1 MSNGANSIHKK
12 LRHDLE
18 DYIKAQYFG
27 KSPLLLSAVG
37 QHLDDEGLLYQ
48 KPFIESSPAYKS
60 VKDGIQKAKI
70 PDWMKKYFSDLS
82 DAGVGVYPTPFVHQV
97 QALENA
103 VQGRDLFVS
112 TGTGSGK
119 TECFM
124 WPLMAKLATEAKDN
138 PDTWKMRGVRTI
150 VMYPMNALVS
160 DQVSRLRRLI
170 GDPEGKFLNVFRS
183 TCGETVRR
191 PQFGMYTGRTPYPG
205 NEPVTSEDRKL
216 EKTLA
221 RMSFPQTDSEK
232 SFFEALRHEG
242 KIPAKMDMQTFLEGL
257 HNGRHIPDAEDAELI
272 TRFEMQKF
280 CPDILI
286 TNYSMLEYMLLRP
299 REAKIW
305 QDTKEWLEE
314 NPSNKLLFV
323 IDEAHMYRGSSG
335 GEVALLIRRLFHKLG
350 ITRDRVQF
358 ILTTASMP
366 DRDQEDKNAVY
377 KFAQELTA
385 ADTTVEFCY
394 LTGEKEQA
402 DTVELRSIPLQSFQS
417 ADASAFEENELVC
430 FQALNQFWSGVEGS
444 TAPFTDMASACQWMY
459 DNLIAYRPFHTLIS
473 KCRGNAVSLAELA
486 AEAFPD
492 VGEEEALN
500 YVSILLAIA
509 PLAKNEKGAVLFPA
523 RMHMLFKGI
532 KGVYAC
538 ANENCPHS
546 HTDGA
551 LTLGEI
557 FWADGHLTCPH
568 CNSVVYELYND
579 RRCGALFY
587 KGYVLGNALETHQRT
602 YLWHYSGQV
611 LDSQMKEVHLYLPP
625 EDYKIPDKQ
634 GKNVIRPCYLDIKNG
649 FINFRDDSDDGKPNV
664 RKLYYC
670 NFAQKNRP
678 QILTFPTCPHCR
690 HQLSSSQI
698 TSFSTRGNQS
708 FYNLIKTQ
716 FEQQPAVSGKDNDPE
731 RLPNEGRKVLLFS
744 DSRQRAAKLARDMSD
759 SSDIMAARQLFAL
772 AIHDMEQSVTER
784 SMNELYD
791 YFCLAAGRNHVQIFH
806 EPEREK
812 FRQDCEVALSNLE
825 RSSRRHR
832 EYTPRFS
839 IVNAPDQM
847 KKDLLRL
854 FAGGY
859 NTLYDSAT
867 SWIEPTEM
875 ALVDSTDELDENGIT
890 VTEDEF
896 LEIFNAWMTSVC
908 DDATALGHTISDEIR
923 LEVRRSFDFYG
934 LAKEWN
940 FSKAVQGIMGWKDS
954 SQEMA
959 VWKRVLKNNFLDT
972 AQPDNGRLYV
982 DLSRVRPRFDVS
994 HAWYRCEQCSEI
1006 TPYLLR
1012 GKCPSCGF
1020 TGVHV
1025 LSDTEYQS
1033 LDFWRKPVSDALSGD
1048 RIRVIDT
1055 EEHTAQLSHKDQRMD
1070 LWSQTEHYELRF
1082 QDLIQE
1088 GENPIDILSSTT
1100 TMEVGIDIGSLVAVG
1115 LRNVPPMRENYQQR
1129 AGRAGRRGASLS
1141 TIVTFCED
1149 GPHDTLYFNNP
1160 VPMFRGDPR
1169 RPWIDIQSEK
1179 LLQRHLNM
1187 IVLQEFLA
1195 KKYSSLDQ
1203 MTAVLFLDEA
1213 LDEFIEYLPTVAIS
1227 QGDLLVPAGIKVDME
1242 DFRKELITSLKLLQE
1257 KRNTHPEQFG
1267 ALPNVPPDKQ
1277 KTLLD
1282 ALYEE
1287 GIIPTYSFP
1296 KNVVSTYITDMSGK
1310 LRYEVDRG
1318 LDVAISEYAPGRSI
1332 VVDKQTYQIGGL
1344 FSPGSDRV
1352 YGQATTPARA
1362 YMDDANYLKPI
1373 LTCPECGWFGL
1384 ADERPDVCPFC
1395 GNRALEEGRQM
1406 LRPWGFAPKNAE
1418 AVPDAQL
1425 DEEYSSVQPPL
1436 YSTLPDAEDIQ
1447 AIPGCQNIR
1456 MASRTN
1462 QRIIMVNQG
1471 ANNKGFMVCPDCGA
1485 AMPGDDG
1492 KVLNGVQ
1499 RPYKSKYAR
1508 AKCNHGNARNVNI
1521 GYDFITDMLVLEIKL
1536 DEQKMDIHR
1545 TDNPWLTRA
1554 AQSLAEAFRLA
1565 ASKELD
1571 VEFTELVTG
1580 YRIRTNA
1587 AGAFVDV
1594 YLYDS
1599 LSSGA
1604 GYAVSVADNIEKLLK
1619 QIRELL
1625 VSCDC
1630 GSACH
1635 RCLKHYRNQYVHGL
1649 LDRFAALELLEW
1661 GTSGKL
1667 AESLSVEEQHRLLLP
1682 LESILRVSG
1691 YTLVALDDG
1700 ILVKR
1705 KGGREKKLVV
1715 YPAMWKEPQQEDTV
1729 YVSDAYIKYAKPYA
1743 VQKNLNF

>member
-82 DAGVGVYPTPFVHQV
+82 DAGIGVYPTPFVHQV

-138 PDTWKMRGVRTI
+138 SDTWKMRGVRTI

-417 ADASAFEENELVC
+417 ADASVFEENERVC

-649 FINFRDDSDDGKPNV
+649 FINFRDDSDDGKPNI

-812 FRQDCEVALSNLE
+812 FRQDCEVALRNLE

-832 EYTPRFS
+832 EYTPRFL
-839 IVNAPDQM
+839 IVSAPDQM

-867 SWIEPTEM
+867 SWIEPTDM

-896 LEIFNAWMTSVC
+896 LEVFNAWMTSVC
-908 DDATALGHTISDEIR
+908 DDATALGHTILDEIR

-959 VWKRVLKNNFLDT
+959 VWK
-972 AQPDNGRLYV
+972 
-982 DLSRVRPRFDVS
+982 
-994 HAWYRCEQCSEI
+994 
-1006 TPYLLR
+1006 
-1012 GKCPSCGF
+1012 
-1020 TGVHV
+1020 
-1025 LSDTEYQS
+1025 
-1033 LDFWRKPVSDALSGD
+1033 
-1048 RIRVIDT
+1048 
-1055 EEHTAQLSHKDQRMD
+1055 
-1070 LWSQTEHYELRF
+1070 
-1082 QDLIQE
+1082 
-1088 GENPIDILSSTT
+1088 
-1100 TMEVGIDIGSLVAVG
+1100 
-1115 LRNVPPMRENYQQR
+1115 
-1129 AGRAGRRGASLS
+1129 
-1141 TIVTFCED
+1141 
-1149 GPHDTLYFNNP
+1149 
-1160 VPMFRGDPR
+1160 
-1169 RPWIDIQSEK
+1169 
-1179 LLQRHLNM
+1179 
-1187 IVLQEFLA
+1187 
-1195 KKYSSLDQ
+1195 
-1203 MTAVLFLDEA
+1203 
-1213 LDEFIEYLPTVAIS
+1213 
-1227 QGDLLVPAGIKVDME
+1227 
-1242 DFRKELITSLKLLQE
+1242 
-1257 KRNTHPEQFG
+1257 
-1267 ALPNVPPDKQ
+1267 
-1277 KTLLD
+1277 
-1282 ALYEE
+1282 
-1287 GIIPTYSFP
+1287 
-1296 KNVVSTYITDMSGK
+1296 
-1310 LRYEVDRG
+1310 
-1318 LDVAISEYAPGRSI
+1318 
-1332 VVDKQTYQIGGL
+1332 
-1344 FSPGSDRV
+1344 
-1352 YGQATTPARA
+1352 
-1362 YMDDANYLKPI
+1362 
-1373 LTCPECGWFGL
+1373 
-1384 ADERPDVCPFC
+1384 
-1395 GNRALEEGRQM
+1395 
-1406 LRPWGFAPKNAE
+1406 
-1418 AVPDAQL
+1418 
-1425 DEEYSSVQPPL
+1425 
-1436 YSTLPDAEDIQ
+1436 
-1447 AIPGCQNIR
+1447 
-1456 MASRTN
+1456 
-1462 QRIIMVNQG
+1462 
-1471 ANNKGFMVCPDCGA
+1471 
-1485 AMPGDDG
+1485 
-1492 KVLNGVQ
+1492 
-1499 RPYKSKYAR
+1499 
-1508 AKCNHGNARNVNI
+1508 
-1521 GYDFITDMLVLEIKL
+1521 
-1536 DEQKMDIHR
+1536 
-1545 TDNPWLTRA
+1545 
-1554 AQSLAEAFRLA
+1554 
-1565 ASKELD
+1565 
-1571 VEFTELVTG
+1571 
-1580 YRIRTNA
+1580 
-1587 AGAFVDV
+1587 
-1594 YLYDS
+1594 
-1599 LSSGA
+1599 
-1604 GYAVSVADNIEKLLK
+1604 
-1619 QIRELL
+1619 
-1625 VSCDC
+1625 
-1630 GSACH
+1630 H
-1635 RCLKHYRNQYVHGL
+1635 RCTR
-1649 LDRFAALELLEW
+1649 
-1661 GTSGKL
+1661 GTNK
-1667 AESLSVEEQHRLLLP
+1667 
-1682 LESILRVSG
+1682 
-1691 YTLVALDDG
+1691 
-1700 ILVKR
+1700 
-1705 KGGREKKLVV
+1705 
-1715 YPAMWKEPQQEDTV
+1715 
-1729 YVSDAYIKYAKPYA
+1729 IK
-1743 VQKNLNF
+1743 

>member
-221 RMSFPQTDSEK
+221 RMSFPQTDSDK

-242 KIPAKMDMQTFLEGL
+242 KIPAKMDMKTFLEGL

-994 HAWYRCEQCSEI
+994 HAWYRCEQC
-1006 TPYLLR
+1006 
-1012 GKCPSCGF
+1012 F
-1020 TGVHV
+1020 
-1025 LSDTEYQS
+1025 
-1033 LDFWRKPVSDALSGD
+1033 GD
-1048 RIRVIDT
+1048 
-1055 EEHTAQLSHKDQRMD
+1055 
-1070 LWSQTEHYELRF
+1070 
-1082 QDLIQE
+1082 
-1088 GENPIDILSSTT
+1088 
-1100 TMEVGIDIGSLVAVG
+1100 
-1115 LRNVPPMRENYQQR
+1115 
-1129 AGRAGRRGASLS
+1129 
-1141 TIVTFCED
+1141 
-1149 GPHDTLYFNNP
+1149 
-1160 VPMFRGDPR
+1160 
-1169 RPWIDIQSEK
+1169 
-1179 LLQRHLNM
+1179 
-1187 IVLQEFLA
+1187 
-1195 KKYSSLDQ
+1195 
-1203 MTAVLFLDEA
+1203 
-1213 LDEFIEYLPTVAIS
+1213 
-1227 QGDLLVPAGIKVDME
+1227 
-1242 DFRKELITSLKLLQE
+1242 
-1257 KRNTHPEQFG
+1257 NT
-1267 ALPNVPPDKQ
+1267 
-1277 KTLLD
+1277 
-1282 ALYEE
+1282 
-1287 GIIPTYSFP
+1287 
-1296 KNVVSTYITDMSGK
+1296 
-1310 LRYEVDRG
+1310 
-1318 LDVAISEYAPGRSI
+1318 
-1332 VVDKQTYQIGGL
+1332 
-1344 FSPGSDRV
+1344 
-1352 YGQATTPARA
+1352 
-1362 YMDDANYLKPI
+1362 
-1373 LTCPECGWFGL
+1373 
-1384 ADERPDVCPFC
+1384 
-1395 GNRALEEGRQM
+1395 
-1406 LRPWGFAPKNAE
+1406 
-1418 AVPDAQL
+1418 
-1425 DEEYSSVQPPL
+1425 
-1436 YSTLPDAEDIQ
+1436 
-1447 AIPGCQNIR
+1447 
-1456 MASRTN
+1456 
-1462 QRIIMVNQG
+1462 
-1471 ANNKGFMVCPDCGA
+1471 
-1485 AMPGDDG
+1485 
-1492 KVLNGVQ
+1492 
-1499 RPYKSKYAR
+1499 
-1508 AKCNHGNARNVNI
+1508 
-1521 GYDFITDMLVLEIKL
+1521 
-1536 DEQKMDIHR
+1536 
-1545 TDNPWLTRA
+1545 
-1554 AQSLAEAFRLA
+1554 
-1565 ASKELD
+1565 
-1571 VEFTELVTG
+1571 
-1580 YRIRTNA
+1580 
-1587 AGAFVDV
+1587 
-1594 YLYDS
+1594 
-1599 LSSGA
+1599 
-1604 GYAVSVADNIEKLLK
+1604 VSVA
-1619 QIRELL
+1619 
-1625 VSCDC
+1625 
-1630 GSACH
+1630 
-1635 RCLKHYRNQYVHGL
+1635 
-1649 LDRFAALELLEW
+1649 
-1661 GTSGKL
+1661 
-1667 AESLSVEEQHRLLLP
+1667 
-1682 LESILRVSG
+1682 
-1691 YTLVALDDG
+1691 
-1700 ILVKR
+1700 
-1705 KGGREKKLVV
+1705 
-1715 YPAMWKEPQQEDTV
+1715 WKMP
-1729 YVSDAYIKYAKPYA
+1729 
-1743 VQKNLNF
+1743 

>member
-959 VWKRVLKNNFLDT
+959 VWKRVLKKQFFGYGT
-972 AQPDNGRLYV
+972 ARQ
-982 DLSRVRPRFDVS
+982 
-994 HAWYRCEQCSEI
+994 
-1006 TPYLLR
+1006 
-1012 GKCPSCGF
+1012 
-1020 TGVHV
+1020 
-1025 LSDTEYQS
+1025 
-1033 LDFWRKPVSDALSGD
+1033 RK
-1048 RIRVIDT
+1048 
-1055 EEHTAQLSHKDQRMD
+1055 
-1070 LWSQTEHYELRF
+1070 
-1082 QDLIQE
+1082 
-1088 GENPIDILSSTT
+1088 
-1100 TMEVGIDIGSLVAVG
+1100 
-1115 LRNVPPMRENYQQR
+1115 
-1129 AGRAGRRGASLS
+1129 
-1141 TIVTFCED
+1141 
-1149 GPHDTLYFNNP
+1149 
-1160 VPMFRGDPR
+1160 
-1169 RPWIDIQSEK
+1169 
-1179 LLQRHLNM
+1179 
-1187 IVLQEFLA
+1187 
-1195 KKYSSLDQ
+1195 
-1203 MTAVLFLDEA
+1203 
-1213 LDEFIEYLPTVAIS
+1213 TV
-1227 QGDLLVPAGIKVDME
+1227 
-1242 DFRKELITSLKLLQE
+1242 
-1257 KRNTHPEQFG
+1257 
-1267 ALPNVPPDKQ
+1267 
-1277 KTLLD
+1277 
-1282 ALYEE
+1282 
-1287 GIIPTYSFP
+1287 
-1296 KNVVSTYITDMSGK
+1296 
-1310 LRYEVDRG
+1310 
-1318 LDVAISEYAPGRSI
+1318 
-1332 VVDKQTYQIGGL
+1332 
-1344 FSPGSDRV
+1344 
-1352 YGQATTPARA
+1352 
-1362 YMDDANYLKPI
+1362 
-1373 LTCPECGWFGL
+1373 C
-1384 ADERPDVCPFC
+1384 
-1395 GNRALEEGRQM
+1395 
-1406 LRPWGFAPKNAE
+1406 
-1418 AVPDAQL
+1418 
-1425 DEEYSSVQPPL
+1425 
-1436 YSTLPDAEDIQ
+1436 
-1447 AIPGCQNIR
+1447 
-1456 MASRTN
+1456 
-1462 QRIIMVNQG
+1462 
-1471 ANNKGFMVCPDCGA
+1471 
-1485 AMPGDDG
+1485 
-1492 KVLNGVQ
+1492 
-1499 RPYKSKYAR
+1499 
-1508 AKCNHGNARNVNI
+1508 
-1521 GYDFITDMLVLEIKL
+1521 
-1536 DEQKMDIHR
+1536 
-1545 TDNPWLTRA
+1545 
-1554 AQSLAEAFRLA
+1554 
-1565 ASKELD
+1565 
-1571 VEFTELVTG
+1571 
-1580 YRIRTNA
+1580 
-1587 AGAFVDV
+1587 
-1594 YLYDS
+1594 
-1599 LSSGA
+1599 
-1604 GYAVSVADNIEKLLK
+1604 
-1619 QIRELL
+1619 
-1625 VSCDC
+1625 
-1630 GSACH
+1630 
-1635 RCLKHYRNQYVHGL
+1635 
-1649 LDRFAALELLEW
+1649 
-1661 GTSGKL
+1661 
-1667 AESLSVEEQHRLLLP
+1667 
-1682 LESILRVSG
+1682 
-1691 YTLVALDDG
+1691 
-1700 ILVKR
+1700 
-1705 KGGREKKLVV
+1705 
-1715 YPAMWKEPQQEDTV
+1715 
-1729 YVSDAYIKYAKPYA
+1729 
-1743 VQKNLNF
+1743 

>member
-847 KKDLLRL
+847 KKYLLRL

-1025 LSDTEYQS
+1025 FERY
-1033 LDFWRKPVSDALSGD
+1033 
-1048 RIRVIDT
+1048 
-1055 EEHTAQLSHKDQRMD
+1055 
-1070 LWSQTEHYELRF
+1070 
-1082 QDLIQE
+1082 
-1088 GENPIDILSSTT
+1088 
-1100 TMEVGIDIGSLVAVG
+1100 GIS
-1115 LRNVPPMRENYQQR
+1115 
-1129 AGRAGRRGASLS
+1129 
-1141 TIVTFCED
+1141 
-1149 GPHDTLYFNNP
+1149 
-1160 VPMFRGDPR
+1160 
-1169 RPWIDIQSEK
+1169 
-1179 LLQRHLNM
+1179 
-1187 IVLQEFLA
+1187 
-1195 KKYSSLDQ
+1195 
-1203 MTAVLFLDEA
+1203 
-1213 LDEFIEYLPTVAIS
+1213 IS
-1227 QGDLLVPAGIKVDME
+1227 
-1242 DFRKELITSLKLLQE
+1242 
-1257 KRNTHPEQFG
+1257 
-1267 ALPNVPPDKQ
+1267 
-1277 KTLLD
+1277 
-1282 ALYEE
+1282 
-1287 GIIPTYSFP
+1287 
-1296 KNVVSTYITDMSGK
+1296 
-1310 LRYEVDRG
+1310 
-1318 LDVAISEYAPGRSI
+1318 
-1332 VVDKQTYQIGGL
+1332 
-1344 FSPGSDRV
+1344 
-1352 YGQATTPARA
+1352 
-1362 YMDDANYLKPI
+1362 
-1373 LTCPECGWFGL
+1373 
-1384 ADERPDVCPFC
+1384 
-1395 GNRALEEGRQM
+1395 
-1406 LRPWGFAPKNAE
+1406 
-1418 AVPDAQL
+1418 
-1425 DEEYSSVQPPL
+1425 
-1436 YSTLPDAEDIQ
+1436 
-1447 AIPGCQNIR
+1447 
-1456 MASRTN
+1456 
-1462 QRIIMVNQG
+1462 
-1471 ANNKGFMVCPDCGA
+1471 
-1485 AMPGDDG
+1485 
-1492 KVLNGVQ
+1492 
-1499 RPYKSKYAR
+1499 
-1508 AKCNHGNARNVNI
+1508 
-1521 GYDFITDMLVLEIKL
+1521 
-1536 DEQKMDIHR
+1536 
-1545 TDNPWLTRA
+1545 
-1554 AQSLAEAFRLA
+1554 
-1565 ASKELD
+1565 
-1571 VEFTELVTG
+1571 
-1580 YRIRTNA
+1580 
-1587 AGAFVDV
+1587 
-1594 YLYDS
+1594 
-1599 LSSGA
+1599 
-1604 GYAVSVADNIEKLLK
+1604 
-1619 QIRELL
+1619 
-1625 VSCDC
+1625 
-1630 GSACH
+1630 
-1635 RCLKHYRNQYVHGL
+1635 
-1649 LDRFAALELLEW
+1649 
-1661 GTSGKL
+1661 
-1667 AESLSVEEQHRLLLP
+1667 
-1682 LESILRVSG
+1682 
-1691 YTLVALDDG
+1691 
-1700 ILVKR
+1700 
-1705 KGGREKKLVV
+1705 
-1715 YPAMWKEPQQEDTV
+1715 
-1729 YVSDAYIKYAKPYA
+1729 
-1743 VQKNLNF
+1743 

>member
-1 MSNGANSIHKK
+1 MASLTHVCVWSKNGWKRITPEEVAREHSRGGVSARSGIFMCSLCGQYVTFFNGRVQAPHF
-12 LRHDLE
+12 RHSSAEADKSCPE
-18 DYIKAQYFG
+18 RMYVHGYDYTYAAGEHELPIRIVNVTDYGFEFE
-27 KSPLLLSAVG
+27 L
-37 QHLDDEGLLYQ
+37 GLLAVPRIVLNQ
-48 KPFIESSPAYKS
+48 QEKKNVTVIPS
-60 VKDGIQKAKI
+60 DKA
-70 PDWMKKYFSDLS
+70 M
-82 DAGVGVYPTPFVHQV
+82 TPFVYSFER
-97 QALENA
+97 LNA
-103 VQGRDLFVS
+103 ES
-112 TGTGSGK
+112 
-119 TECFM
+119 
-124 WPLMAKLATEAKDN
+124 
-138 PDTWKMRGVRTI
+138 
-150 VMYPMNALVS
+150 
-160 DQVSRLRRLI
+160 
-170 GDPEGKFLNVFRS
+170 
-183 TCGETVRR
+183 
-191 PQFGMYTGRTPYPG
+191 
-205 NEPVTSEDRKL
+205 
-216 EKTLA
+216 
-221 RMSFPQTDSEK
+221 
-232 SFFEALRHEG
+232 
-242 KIPAKMDMQTFLEGL
+242 
-257 HNGRHIPDAEDAELI
+257 I
-272 TRFEMQKF
+272 T
-280 CPDILI
+280 
-286 TNYSMLEYMLLRP
+286 
-299 REAKIW
+299 
-305 QDTKEWLEE
+305 
-314 NPSNKLLFV
+314 
-323 IDEAHMYRGSSG
+323 
-335 GEVALLIRRLFHKLG
+335 
-350 ITRDRVQF
+350 
-358 ILTTASMP
+358 
-366 DRDQEDKNAVY
+366 
-377 KFAQELTA
+377 
-385 ADTTVEFCY
+385 
-394 LTGEKEQA
+394 
-402 DTVELRSIPLQSFQS
+402 
-417 ADASAFEENELVC
+417 
-430 FQALNQFWSGVEGS
+430 
-444 TAPFTDMASACQWMY
+444 
-459 DNLIAYRPFHTLIS
+459 
-473 KCRGNAVSLAELA
+473 
-486 AEAFPD
+486 
-492 VGEEEALN
+492 
-500 YVSILLAIA
+500 YVSIGEYPCESYTVISSDEI
-509 PLAKNEKGAVLFPA
+509 EKTYWPRVVE
-523 RMHMLFKGI
+523 GI
-532 KGVYAC
+532 KRSGSLFSGETGRMLTDDADVVVGKCYYLLSTRRPYDIYNGISIKTVLKKSASWTTWYLSKVSVIDFTESAAKFFLNYHCRLTSDPISIQPIWPVYVQSPYIIQNSGETTWFHIRGQGVQ
-538 ANENCPHS
+538 S
-546 HTDGA
+546 Q
-551 LTLGEI
+551 GEI
-557 FWADGHLTCPH
+557 VTKTYPAAPMLYYTSDEGK
-568 CNSVVYELYND
+568 VYSIEINERQQLYND

-649 FINFRDDSDDGKPNV
+649 FINFRDDSDDGKPNI

-812 FRQDCEVALSNLE
+812 FRQDCEVALRNLE

-832 EYTPRFS
+832 EYTPRFL
-839 IVNAPDQM
+839 IVSAPDQM

-867 SWIEPTEM
+867 SWIEPTDM

-896 LEIFNAWMTSVC
+896 LEVFNAWMTSVC
-908 DDATALGHTISDEIR
+908 DDATALGHTILDEIR

-1227 QGDLLVPAGIKVDME
+1227 QGDLLVPAGITVDME

-1508 AKCNHGNARNVNI
+1508 AKCNHSNARNVNI

-1691 YTLVALDDG
+1691 CTLVALDDG

-1705 KGGREKKLVV
+1705 KGKERKLVV

-1729 YVSDAYIKYAKPYA
+1729 YVSNAYIKYAKPYA
-1743 VQKNLNF
+1743 VQKILNF

>member
-959 VWKRVLKNNFLDT
+959 VWKRVLKNNFCGYGT
-972 AQPDNGRLYV
+972 ARQ
-982 DLSRVRPRFDVS
+982 
-994 HAWYRCEQCSEI
+994 
-1006 TPYLLR
+1006 
-1012 GKCPSCGF
+1012 
-1020 TGVHV
+1020 
-1025 LSDTEYQS
+1025 
-1033 LDFWRKPVSDALSGD
+1033 RK
-1048 RIRVIDT
+1048 
-1055 EEHTAQLSHKDQRMD
+1055 
-1070 LWSQTEHYELRF
+1070 
-1082 QDLIQE
+1082 
-1088 GENPIDILSSTT
+1088 
-1100 TMEVGIDIGSLVAVG
+1100 
-1115 LRNVPPMRENYQQR
+1115 
-1129 AGRAGRRGASLS
+1129 
-1141 TIVTFCED
+1141 
-1149 GPHDTLYFNNP
+1149 
-1160 VPMFRGDPR
+1160 
-1169 RPWIDIQSEK
+1169 
-1179 LLQRHLNM
+1179 
-1187 IVLQEFLA
+1187 
-1195 KKYSSLDQ
+1195 
-1203 MTAVLFLDEA
+1203 
-1213 LDEFIEYLPTVAIS
+1213 TV
-1227 QGDLLVPAGIKVDME
+1227 
-1242 DFRKELITSLKLLQE
+1242 
-1257 KRNTHPEQFG
+1257 
-1267 ALPNVPPDKQ
+1267 
-1277 KTLLD
+1277 
-1282 ALYEE
+1282 
-1287 GIIPTYSFP
+1287 
-1296 KNVVSTYITDMSGK
+1296 
-1310 LRYEVDRG
+1310 
-1318 LDVAISEYAPGRSI
+1318 
-1332 VVDKQTYQIGGL
+1332 
-1344 FSPGSDRV
+1344 
-1352 YGQATTPARA
+1352 
-1362 YMDDANYLKPI
+1362 
-1373 LTCPECGWFGL
+1373 C
-1384 ADERPDVCPFC
+1384 
-1395 GNRALEEGRQM
+1395 
-1406 LRPWGFAPKNAE
+1406 
-1418 AVPDAQL
+1418 
-1425 DEEYSSVQPPL
+1425 
-1436 YSTLPDAEDIQ
+1436 
-1447 AIPGCQNIR
+1447 
-1456 MASRTN
+1456 
-1462 QRIIMVNQG
+1462 
-1471 ANNKGFMVCPDCGA
+1471 
-1485 AMPGDDG
+1485 
-1492 KVLNGVQ
+1492 
-1499 RPYKSKYAR
+1499 
-1508 AKCNHGNARNVNI
+1508 
-1521 GYDFITDMLVLEIKL
+1521 
-1536 DEQKMDIHR
+1536 
-1545 TDNPWLTRA
+1545 
-1554 AQSLAEAFRLA
+1554 
-1565 ASKELD
+1565 
-1571 VEFTELVTG
+1571 
-1580 YRIRTNA
+1580 
-1587 AGAFVDV
+1587 
-1594 YLYDS
+1594 
-1599 LSSGA
+1599 
-1604 GYAVSVADNIEKLLK
+1604 
-1619 QIRELL
+1619 
-1625 VSCDC
+1625 
-1630 GSACH
+1630 
-1635 RCLKHYRNQYVHGL
+1635 
-1649 LDRFAALELLEW
+1649 
-1661 GTSGKL
+1661 
-1667 AESLSVEEQHRLLLP
+1667 
-1682 LESILRVSG
+1682 
-1691 YTLVALDDG
+1691 
-1700 ILVKR
+1700 
-1705 KGGREKKLVV
+1705 
-1715 YPAMWKEPQQEDTV
+1715 
-1729 YVSDAYIKYAKPYA
+1729 
-1743 VQKNLNF
+1743 

>member
-1088 GENPIDILSSTT
+1088 GVLYALKDFLIKRL
-1100 TMEVGIDIGSLVAVG
+1100 GSL
-1115 LRNVPPMRENYQQR
+1115 LE
-1129 AGRAGRRGASLS
+1129 
-1141 TIVTFCED
+1141 
-1149 GPHDTLYFNNP
+1149 H
-1160 VPMFRGDPR
+1160 
-1169 RPWIDIQSEK
+1169 
-1179 LLQRHLNM
+1179 
-1187 IVLQEFLA
+1187 
-1195 KKYSSLDQ
+1195 
-1203 MTAVLFLDEA
+1203 
-1213 LDEFIEYLPTVAIS
+1213 
-1227 QGDLLVPAGIKVDME
+1227 
-1242 DFRKELITSLKLLQE
+1242 
-1257 KRNTHPEQFG
+1257 
-1267 ALPNVPPDKQ
+1267 
-1277 KTLLD
+1277 
-1282 ALYEE
+1282 
-1287 GIIPTYSFP
+1287 
-1296 KNVVSTYITDMSGK
+1296 
-1310 LRYEVDRG
+1310 
-1318 LDVAISEYAPGRSI
+1318 
-1332 VVDKQTYQIGGL
+1332 
-1344 FSPGSDRV
+1344 
-1352 YGQATTPARA
+1352 TT
-1362 YMDDANYLKPI
+1362 
-1373 LTCPECGWFGL
+1373 
-1384 ADERPDVCPFC
+1384 
-1395 GNRALEEGRQM
+1395 
-1406 LRPWGFAPKNAE
+1406 
-1418 AVPDAQL
+1418 
-1425 DEEYSSVQPPL
+1425 
-1436 YSTLPDAEDIQ
+1436 
-1447 AIPGCQNIR
+1447 
-1456 MASRTN
+1456 
-1462 QRIIMVNQG
+1462 
-1471 ANNKGFMVCPDCGA
+1471 
-1485 AMPGDDG
+1485 
-1492 KVLNGVQ
+1492 
-1499 RPYKSKYAR
+1499 
-1508 AKCNHGNARNVNI
+1508 
-1521 GYDFITDMLVLEIKL
+1521 
-1536 DEQKMDIHR
+1536 
-1545 TDNPWLTRA
+1545 
-1554 AQSLAEAFRLA
+1554 
-1565 ASKELD
+1565 
-1571 VEFTELVTG
+1571 
-1580 YRIRTNA
+1580 
-1587 AGAFVDV
+1587 
-1594 YLYDS
+1594 
-1599 LSSGA
+1599 
-1604 GYAVSVADNIEKLLK
+1604 
-1619 QIRELL
+1619 
-1625 VSCDC
+1625 
-1630 GSACH
+1630 
-1635 RCLKHYRNQYVHGL
+1635 
-1649 LDRFAALELLEW
+1649 
-1661 GTSGKL
+1661 
-1667 AESLSVEEQHRLLLP
+1667 
-1682 LESILRVSG
+1682 
-1691 YTLVALDDG
+1691 
-1700 ILVKR
+1700 
-1705 KGGREKKLVV
+1705 
-1715 YPAMWKEPQQEDTV
+1715 
-1729 YVSDAYIKYAKPYA
+1729 
-1743 VQKNLNF
+1743 

>member
-350 ITRDRVQF
+350 ITRDWVQF

-959 VWKRVLKNNFLDT
+959 VWK
-972 AQPDNGRLYV
+972 
-982 DLSRVRPRFDVS
+982 
-994 HAWYRCEQCSEI
+994 
-1006 TPYLLR
+1006 
-1012 GKCPSCGF
+1012 
-1020 TGVHV
+1020 
-1025 LSDTEYQS
+1025 
-1033 LDFWRKPVSDALSGD
+1033 
-1048 RIRVIDT
+1048 
-1055 EEHTAQLSHKDQRMD
+1055 
-1070 LWSQTEHYELRF
+1070 
-1082 QDLIQE
+1082 
-1088 GENPIDILSSTT
+1088 
-1100 TMEVGIDIGSLVAVG
+1100 
-1115 LRNVPPMRENYQQR
+1115 
-1129 AGRAGRRGASLS
+1129 
-1141 TIVTFCED
+1141 
-1149 GPHDTLYFNNP
+1149 
-1160 VPMFRGDPR
+1160 
-1169 RPWIDIQSEK
+1169 
-1179 LLQRHLNM
+1179 
-1187 IVLQEFLA
+1187 
-1195 KKYSSLDQ
+1195 
-1203 MTAVLFLDEA
+1203 
-1213 LDEFIEYLPTVAIS
+1213 
-1227 QGDLLVPAGIKVDME
+1227 
-1242 DFRKELITSLKLLQE
+1242 
-1257 KRNTHPEQFG
+1257 
-1267 ALPNVPPDKQ
+1267 
-1277 KTLLD
+1277 
-1282 ALYEE
+1282 
-1287 GIIPTYSFP
+1287 
-1296 KNVVSTYITDMSGK
+1296 
-1310 LRYEVDRG
+1310 
-1318 LDVAISEYAPGRSI
+1318 
-1332 VVDKQTYQIGGL
+1332 
-1344 FSPGSDRV
+1344 
-1352 YGQATTPARA
+1352 
-1362 YMDDANYLKPI
+1362 
-1373 LTCPECGWFGL
+1373 
-1384 ADERPDVCPFC
+1384 
-1395 GNRALEEGRQM
+1395 
-1406 LRPWGFAPKNAE
+1406 
-1418 AVPDAQL
+1418 
-1425 DEEYSSVQPPL
+1425 
-1436 YSTLPDAEDIQ
+1436 
-1447 AIPGCQNIR
+1447 
-1456 MASRTN
+1456 
-1462 QRIIMVNQG
+1462 
-1471 ANNKGFMVCPDCGA
+1471 
-1485 AMPGDDG
+1485 
-1492 KVLNGVQ
+1492 
-1499 RPYKSKYAR
+1499 
-1508 AKCNHGNARNVNI
+1508 
-1521 GYDFITDMLVLEIKL
+1521 
-1536 DEQKMDIHR
+1536 
-1545 TDNPWLTRA
+1545 
-1554 AQSLAEAFRLA
+1554 
-1565 ASKELD
+1565 
-1571 VEFTELVTG
+1571 
-1580 YRIRTNA
+1580 
-1587 AGAFVDV
+1587 
-1594 YLYDS
+1594 
-1599 LSSGA
+1599 
-1604 GYAVSVADNIEKLLK
+1604 
-1619 QIRELL
+1619 
-1625 VSCDC
+1625 
-1630 GSACH
+1630 H
-1635 RCLKHYRNQYVHGL
+1635 RCTR
-1649 LDRFAALELLEW
+1649 
-1661 GTSGKL
+1661 GTNK
-1667 AESLSVEEQHRLLLP
+1667 
-1682 LESILRVSG
+1682 
-1691 YTLVALDDG
+1691 
-1700 ILVKR
+1700 
-1705 KGGREKKLVV
+1705 
-1715 YPAMWKEPQQEDTV
+1715 
-1729 YVSDAYIKYAKPYA
+1729 IK
-1743 VQKNLNF
+1743 

>member
-82 DAGVGVYPTPFVHQV
+82 DAGIGVYPTPFVHQV

-138 PDTWKMRGVRTI
+138 SDTWKMRGVRTI

-417 ADASAFEENELVC
+417 ADASVFEENERVC

-611 LDSQMKEVHLYLPP
+611 LDSQMKEVHLYLQP

-649 FINFRDDSDDGKPNV
+649 FINFRDDSDDGKPNI

-812 FRQDCEVALSNLE
+812 FRQDCEVALRNLE

-832 EYTPRFS
+832 EYTPRFL
-839 IVNAPDQM
+839 IVSAPDQM

-867 SWIEPTEM
+867 SWIEPTDM

-896 LEIFNAWMTSVC
+896 LEVFNAWMTSVC
-908 DDATALGHTISDEIR
+908 DDATALGHTILDEIR

-1033 LDFWRKPVSDALSGD
+1033 FVSPAKIDSIRISKFKNFIVRCKNTAYIVIHSHNALVT
-1048 RIRVIDT
+1048 INNKFLT
-1055 EEHTAQLSHKDQRMD
+1055 
-1070 LWSQTEHYELRF
+1070 
-1082 QDLIQE
+1082 
-1088 GENPIDILSSTT
+1088 P
-1100 TMEVGIDIGSLVAVG
+1100 G
-1115 LRNVPPMRENYQQR
+1115 L
-1129 AGRAGRRGASLS
+1129 
-1141 TIVTFCED
+1141 
-1149 GPHDTLYFNNP
+1149 
-1160 VPMFRGDPR
+1160 
-1169 RPWIDIQSEK
+1169 SEK
-1179 LLQRHLNM
+1179 
-1187 IVLQEFLA
+1187 
-1195 KKYSSLDQ
+1195 
-1203 MTAVLFLDEA
+1203 
-1213 LDEFIEYLPTVAIS
+1213 
-1227 QGDLLVPAGIKVDME
+1227 
-1242 DFRKELITSLKLLQE
+1242 
-1257 KRNTHPEQFG
+1257 NT
-1267 ALPNVPPDKQ
+1267 
-1277 KTLLD
+1277 
-1282 ALYEE
+1282 
-1287 GIIPTYSFP
+1287 
-1296 KNVVSTYITDMSGK
+1296 
-1310 LRYEVDRG
+1310 
-1318 LDVAISEYAPGRSI
+1318 
-1332 VVDKQTYQIGGL
+1332 
-1344 FSPGSDRV
+1344 
-1352 YGQATTPARA
+1352 
-1362 YMDDANYLKPI
+1362 
-1373 LTCPECGWFGL
+1373 
-1384 ADERPDVCPFC
+1384 
-1395 GNRALEEGRQM
+1395 GNR
-1406 LRPWGFAPKNAE
+1406 K
-1418 AVPDAQL
+1418 
-1425 DEEYSSVQPPL
+1425 
-1436 YSTLPDAEDIQ
+1436 
-1447 AIPGCQNIR
+1447 
-1456 MASRTN
+1456 
-1462 QRIIMVNQG
+1462 
-1471 ANNKGFMVCPDCGA
+1471 
-1485 AMPGDDG
+1485 
-1492 KVLNGVQ
+1492 
-1499 RPYKSKYAR
+1499 
-1508 AKCNHGNARNVNI
+1508 
-1521 GYDFITDMLVLEIKL
+1521 
-1536 DEQKMDIHR
+1536 
-1545 TDNPWLTRA
+1545 
-1554 AQSLAEAFRLA
+1554 
-1565 ASKELD
+1565 
-1571 VEFTELVTG
+1571 TE
-1580 YRIRTNA
+1580 
-1587 AGAFVDV
+1587 
-1594 YLYDS
+1594 
-1599 LSSGA
+1599 
-1604 GYAVSVADNIEKLLK
+1604 
-1619 QIRELL
+1619 
-1625 VSCDC
+1625 
-1630 GSACH
+1630 
-1635 RCLKHYRNQYVHGL
+1635 
-1649 LDRFAALELLEW
+1649 
-1661 GTSGKL
+1661 
-1667 AESLSVEEQHRLLLP
+1667 
-1682 LESILRVSG
+1682 
-1691 YTLVALDDG
+1691 
-1700 ILVKR
+1700 
-1705 KGGREKKLVV
+1705 
-1715 YPAMWKEPQQEDTV
+1715 
-1729 YVSDAYIKYAKPYA
+1729 
-1743 VQKNLNF
+1743 

>member
-954 SQEMA
+954 SQEMGCMETST
-959 VWKRVLKNNFLDT
+959 KKQFFGYGT
-972 AQPDNGRLYV
+972 ARQ
-982 DLSRVRPRFDVS
+982 
-994 HAWYRCEQCSEI
+994 
-1006 TPYLLR
+1006 
-1012 GKCPSCGF
+1012 
-1020 TGVHV
+1020 
-1025 LSDTEYQS
+1025 
-1033 LDFWRKPVSDALSGD
+1033 RK
-1048 RIRVIDT
+1048 
-1055 EEHTAQLSHKDQRMD
+1055 
-1070 LWSQTEHYELRF
+1070 
-1082 QDLIQE
+1082 
-1088 GENPIDILSSTT
+1088 
-1100 TMEVGIDIGSLVAVG
+1100 
-1115 LRNVPPMRENYQQR
+1115 
-1129 AGRAGRRGASLS
+1129 
-1141 TIVTFCED
+1141 
-1149 GPHDTLYFNNP
+1149 
-1160 VPMFRGDPR
+1160 
-1169 RPWIDIQSEK
+1169 
-1179 LLQRHLNM
+1179 
-1187 IVLQEFLA
+1187 
-1195 KKYSSLDQ
+1195 
-1203 MTAVLFLDEA
+1203 
-1213 LDEFIEYLPTVAIS
+1213 TV
-1227 QGDLLVPAGIKVDME
+1227 
-1242 DFRKELITSLKLLQE
+1242 
-1257 KRNTHPEQFG
+1257 
-1267 ALPNVPPDKQ
+1267 
-1277 KTLLD
+1277 
-1282 ALYEE
+1282 
-1287 GIIPTYSFP
+1287 
-1296 KNVVSTYITDMSGK
+1296 
-1310 LRYEVDRG
+1310 
-1318 LDVAISEYAPGRSI
+1318 
-1332 VVDKQTYQIGGL
+1332 
-1344 FSPGSDRV
+1344 
-1352 YGQATTPARA
+1352 
-1362 YMDDANYLKPI
+1362 
-1373 LTCPECGWFGL
+1373 C
-1384 ADERPDVCPFC
+1384 
-1395 GNRALEEGRQM
+1395 
-1406 LRPWGFAPKNAE
+1406 
-1418 AVPDAQL
+1418 
-1425 DEEYSSVQPPL
+1425 
-1436 YSTLPDAEDIQ
+1436 
-1447 AIPGCQNIR
+1447 
-1456 MASRTN
+1456 
-1462 QRIIMVNQG
+1462 
-1471 ANNKGFMVCPDCGA
+1471 
-1485 AMPGDDG
+1485 
-1492 KVLNGVQ
+1492 
-1499 RPYKSKYAR
+1499 
-1508 AKCNHGNARNVNI
+1508 
-1521 GYDFITDMLVLEIKL
+1521 
-1536 DEQKMDIHR
+1536 
-1545 TDNPWLTRA
+1545 
-1554 AQSLAEAFRLA
+1554 
-1565 ASKELD
+1565 
-1571 VEFTELVTG
+1571 
-1580 YRIRTNA
+1580 
-1587 AGAFVDV
+1587 
-1594 YLYDS
+1594 
-1599 LSSGA
+1599 
-1604 GYAVSVADNIEKLLK
+1604 
-1619 QIRELL
+1619 
-1625 VSCDC
+1625 
-1630 GSACH
+1630 
-1635 RCLKHYRNQYVHGL
+1635 
-1649 LDRFAALELLEW
+1649 
-1661 GTSGKL
+1661 
-1667 AESLSVEEQHRLLLP
+1667 
-1682 LESILRVSG
+1682 
-1691 YTLVALDDG
+1691 
-1700 ILVKR
+1700 
-1705 KGGREKKLVV
+1705 
-1715 YPAMWKEPQQEDTV
+1715 
-1729 YVSDAYIKYAKPYA
+1729 
-1743 VQKNLNF
+1743 

>member
-1012 GKCPSCGF
+1012 G
-1020 TGVHV
+1020 
-1025 LSDTEYQS
+1025 
-1033 LDFWRKPVSDALSGD
+1033 
-1048 RIRVIDT
+1048 
-1055 EEHTAQLSHKDQRMD
+1055 
-1070 LWSQTEHYELRF
+1070 
-1082 QDLIQE
+1082 
-1088 GENPIDILSSTT
+1088 
-1100 TMEVGIDIGSLVAVG
+1100 
-1115 LRNVPPMRENYQQR
+1115 
-1129 AGRAGRRGASLS
+1129 
-1141 TIVTFCED
+1141 
-1149 GPHDTLYFNNP
+1149 
-1160 VPMFRGDPR
+1160 
-1169 RPWIDIQSEK
+1169 
-1179 LLQRHLNM
+1179 
-1187 IVLQEFLA
+1187 
-1195 KKYSSLDQ
+1195 
-1203 MTAVLFLDEA
+1203 
-1213 LDEFIEYLPTVAIS
+1213 
-1227 QGDLLVPAGIKVDME
+1227 
-1242 DFRKELITSLKLLQE
+1242 
-1257 KRNTHPEQFG
+1257 
-1267 ALPNVPPDKQ
+1267 
-1277 KTLLD
+1277 
-1282 ALYEE
+1282 
-1287 GIIPTYSFP
+1287 
-1296 KNVVSTYITDMSGK
+1296 
-1310 LRYEVDRG
+1310 
-1318 LDVAISEYAPGRSI
+1318 
-1332 VVDKQTYQIGGL
+1332 
-1344 FSPGSDRV
+1344 
-1352 YGQATTPARA
+1352 
-1362 YMDDANYLKPI
+1362 
-1373 LTCPECGWFGL
+1373 
-1384 ADERPDVCPFC
+1384 
-1395 GNRALEEGRQM
+1395 
-1406 LRPWGFAPKNAE
+1406 
-1418 AVPDAQL
+1418 
-1425 DEEYSSVQPPL
+1425 
-1436 YSTLPDAEDIQ
+1436 
-1447 AIPGCQNIR
+1447 
-1456 MASRTN
+1456 
-1462 QRIIMVNQG
+1462 
-1471 ANNKGFMVCPDCGA
+1471 
-1485 AMPGDDG
+1485 
-1492 KVLNGVQ
+1492 
-1499 RPYKSKYAR
+1499 
-1508 AKCNHGNARNVNI
+1508 
-1521 GYDFITDMLVLEIKL
+1521 
-1536 DEQKMDIHR
+1536 
-1545 TDNPWLTRA
+1545 
-1554 AQSLAEAFRLA
+1554 
-1565 ASKELD
+1565 
-1571 VEFTELVTG
+1571 
-1580 YRIRTNA
+1580 
-1587 AGAFVDV
+1587 
-1594 YLYDS
+1594 
-1599 LSSGA
+1599 
-1604 GYAVSVADNIEKLLK
+1604 
-1619 QIRELL
+1619 
-1625 VSCDC
+1625 
-1630 GSACH
+1630 
-1635 RCLKHYRNQYVHGL
+1635 
-1649 LDRFAALELLEW
+1649 
-1661 GTSGKL
+1661 
-1667 AESLSVEEQHRLLLP
+1667 
-1682 LESILRVSG
+1682 
-1691 YTLVALDDG
+1691 
-1700 ILVKR
+1700 
-1705 KGGREKKLVV
+1705 
-1715 YPAMWKEPQQEDTV
+1715 
-1729 YVSDAYIKYAKPYA
+1729 
-1743 VQKNLNF
+1743 

>member
-82 DAGVGVYPTPFVHQV
+82 DAGIGVYPTPFVHQV

-138 PDTWKMRGVRTI
+138 SDTWKMRGVRTI

-417 ADASAFEENELVC
+417 ADASVFEENERVC

-649 FINFRDDSDDGKPNV
+649 FINFRDDSDDGKPNI

-812 FRQDCEVALSNLE
+812 FRQDCEVALRNLE

-832 EYTPRFS
+832 EYTPRFL
-839 IVNAPDQM
+839 IVSAPDQM

-867 SWIEPTEM
+867 SWIEPTDM

-896 LEIFNAWMTSVC
+896 LEVFNAWMTSVC
-908 DDATALGHTISDEIR
+908 DDATALGHTILDEIR

-994 HAWYRCEQCSEI
+994 HAWYRCEQCS
-1006 TPYLLR
+1006 
-1012 GKCPSCGF
+1012 
-1020 TGVHV
+1020 
-1025 LSDTEYQS
+1025 
-1033 LDFWRKPVSDALSGD
+1033 GD
-1048 RIRVIDT
+1048 
-1055 EEHTAQLSHKDQRMD
+1055 
-1070 LWSQTEHYELRF
+1070 
-1082 QDLIQE
+1082 
-1088 GENPIDILSSTT
+1088 
-1100 TMEVGIDIGSLVAVG
+1100 
-1115 LRNVPPMRENYQQR
+1115 
-1129 AGRAGRRGASLS
+1129 
-1141 TIVTFCED
+1141 
-1149 GPHDTLYFNNP
+1149 
-1160 VPMFRGDPR
+1160 
-1169 RPWIDIQSEK
+1169 
-1179 LLQRHLNM
+1179 
-1187 IVLQEFLA
+1187 
-1195 KKYSSLDQ
+1195 
-1203 MTAVLFLDEA
+1203 
-1213 LDEFIEYLPTVAIS
+1213 
-1227 QGDLLVPAGIKVDME
+1227 
-1242 DFRKELITSLKLLQE
+1242 
-1257 KRNTHPEQFG
+1257 NT
-1267 ALPNVPPDKQ
+1267 
-1277 KTLLD
+1277 
-1282 ALYEE
+1282 
-1287 GIIPTYSFP
+1287 
-1296 KNVVSTYITDMSGK
+1296 
-1310 LRYEVDRG
+1310 
-1318 LDVAISEYAPGRSI
+1318 
-1332 VVDKQTYQIGGL
+1332 
-1344 FSPGSDRV
+1344 
-1352 YGQATTPARA
+1352 
-1362 YMDDANYLKPI
+1362 
-1373 LTCPECGWFGL
+1373 
-1384 ADERPDVCPFC
+1384 
-1395 GNRALEEGRQM
+1395 
-1406 LRPWGFAPKNAE
+1406 
-1418 AVPDAQL
+1418 
-1425 DEEYSSVQPPL
+1425 
-1436 YSTLPDAEDIQ
+1436 
-1447 AIPGCQNIR
+1447 
-1456 MASRTN
+1456 
-1462 QRIIMVNQG
+1462 
-1471 ANNKGFMVCPDCGA
+1471 
-1485 AMPGDDG
+1485 
-1492 KVLNGVQ
+1492 
-1499 RPYKSKYAR
+1499 
-1508 AKCNHGNARNVNI
+1508 
-1521 GYDFITDMLVLEIKL
+1521 
-1536 DEQKMDIHR
+1536 
-1545 TDNPWLTRA
+1545 
-1554 AQSLAEAFRLA
+1554 
-1565 ASKELD
+1565 
-1571 VEFTELVTG
+1571 
-1580 YRIRTNA
+1580 
-1587 AGAFVDV
+1587 
-1594 YLYDS
+1594 
-1599 LSSGA
+1599 
-1604 GYAVSVADNIEKLLK
+1604 VSVA
-1619 QIRELL
+1619 
-1625 VSCDC
+1625 
-1630 GSACH
+1630 
-1635 RCLKHYRNQYVHGL
+1635 
-1649 LDRFAALELLEW
+1649 
-1661 GTSGKL
+1661 
-1667 AESLSVEEQHRLLLP
+1667 
-1682 LESILRVSG
+1682 
-1691 YTLVALDDG
+1691 
-1700 ILVKR
+1700 
-1705 KGGREKKLVV
+1705 
-1715 YPAMWKEPQQEDTV
+1715 WKMP
-1729 YVSDAYIKYAKPYA
+1729 
-1743 VQKNLNF
+1743 